1 MDIRKHK
8 HLTFLMNYLYKKG
21 HFINFLIQFAHKKNA
36 KLPKFEYFYLY
47 TKIKPK
53 TIFEPDPKPN
63 WN

>member
-1 MDIRKHK
+1 
-8 HLTFLMNYLYKKG
+8 MNYLYKKG